1 MATKRGGGDSAD
13 PTNGASTRKTAGT
26 APGGGAAGKTTSGA
40 ARPNG
45 PGSPKPESGAAR
57 RGAAAK
63 AAAARPGGSTRAASG
78 ARTAAGGKAAGAK
91 SAAGAK
97 AAEGAKA
104 GTGAKGAA
112 RTPTRGAA
120 RTAGSTGRKTG
131 GKKPDLKKDLR
142 DFASTRPQGWSHDDW
157 LRFLD
162 DLQARGHNINDRD
175 QIGSMLEKER
185 LSLALERIPGLSAPR
200 ARTIAERYGYLW
212 RLKETDADQ
221 LSSEAKIPR
230 PVAEKVLE
238 GLRS

>member
-1 MATKRGGGDSAD
+1 MATKRGGGDQAD
-13 PTNGASTRKTAGT
+13 PTSGSSTRKTAGT
-26 APGGGAAGKTTSGA
+26 AAGGGTAGRTTRAAAK
-40 ARPNG
+40 PNG
-45 PGSPKPESGAAR
+45 PASTTGETEGPR

-63 AAAARPGGSTRAASG
+63 ATSGRTTASTRAASG
-78 ARTAAGGKAAGAK
+78 TRG
-91 SAAGAK
+91 AAGAK
-97 AAEGAKA
+97 AAEGASTGAGAKA
-104 GTGAKGAA
+104 GAGAKGAT
-112 RTPTRGAA
+112 RTSSRGAA
-120 RTAGSTGRKTG
+120 KTAGTTGRKTG
-131 GKKPDLKKDLR
+131 GKKADLKKDLR

>member
-1 MATKRGGGDSAD
+1 MATKRGGGDQID
-13 PTNGASTRKTAGT
+13 PTKGTSTGKTAGT
-26 APGGGAAGKTTSGA
+26 GVGGGATGKTTSRA
-40 ARPNG
+40 AASPNG
-45 PGSPKPESGAAR
+45 PASPTAETGATR
-57 RGAAAK
+57 RAAAAK
-63 AAAARPGGSTRAASG
+63 ATSGPTTGSTRAAAG
-78 ARTAAGGKAAGAK
+78 GKAAAGGRTAAGGKT
-91 SAAGAK
+91 
-97 AAEGAKA
+97 AEGAKA
-104 GTGAKGAA
+104 GAGGKGTTRAPA
-112 RTPTRGAA
+112 RGAA
-120 RTAGSTGRKTG
+120 KTADSTARKTG
-131 GKKPDLKKDLR
+131 GRKPDLKKDLR
-142 DFASTRPQGWSHDDW
+142 DFASTRPEGWSHDDW

-185 LSLALERIPGLSAPR
+185 LALALERIPGLSAPR